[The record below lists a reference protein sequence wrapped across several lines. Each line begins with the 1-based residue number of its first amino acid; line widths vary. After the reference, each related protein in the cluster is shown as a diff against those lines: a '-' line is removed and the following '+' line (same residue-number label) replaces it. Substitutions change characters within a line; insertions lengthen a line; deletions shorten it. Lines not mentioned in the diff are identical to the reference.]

1 MSSVPQL
8 DSLINNYIKLYGK
21 ASDKNSRVNTWLN
34 RRVAKKELLID
45 TTPGEELWPKP
56 EPGILLFRVRIL
68 EKLHDSN
75 KITRISFTEPNI
87 GMLLNKVVLYQ
98 ETFWII
104 TAHSKDNLKLLPIF
118 NDETHG
124 TLRSLKKLEF
134 SIFGFVNS
142 NDFNRQFIEYLDG
155 KVFSL
160 NEEYYLFSTGQY
172 GEDEILVIL
181 QKI

>member
-1 MSSVPQL
+1 M
-8 DSLINNYIKLYGK
+8 IYIDI
-21 ASDKNSRVNTWLN
+21 SEVNT
-34 RRVAKKELLID
+34 E
-45 TTPGEELWPKP
+45 
-56 EPGILLFRVRIL
+56 FL
-68 EKLHDSN
+68 EK
-75 KITRISFTEPNI
+75 RF
-87 GMLLNKVVLYQ
+87 Y
-98 ETFWII
+98 
-104 TAHSKDNLKLLPIF
+104 PIF